1 MNGDYQTR
9 AEYRHDHNQNNQS
22 QNSPKK
28 PRNKLRWVY
37 RFIGLIIVLLC
48 IGGAYEYHKIHSTAQ
63 GVFSD
68 GSGKISKKLKEGK
81 PVSVLAMGT
90 DVGALDRG
98 NKGGNTDTLELVTIN
113 PKKETVTM
121 TSIPRDILIKVD
133 TDEGADYVK
142 LNAAYQ
148 IGGAKQTVK
157 QVKELL
163 GVSIDYYAVVNM
175 GVLKKVVNAVGGVDV
190 NNPFAFDY
198 EGQHFAKGKLHLNGH
213 DALQYSRMRY
223 DDPKGD
229 YGRQNRQQQVM
240 KSVMKKFKESGS
252 ISAANKIMDAVKD
265 GVKTNIPIDNVATL
279 YTNYHVALK
288 NIKTEHFQGLDAT
301 IEGVSF
307 QIASPKEINR
317 VSKLIRNQ
325 LGLKAKKVVNNE
337 TKMYNLQTTYDGY
350 SNTNFVLPNGASYNT
365 PGSGTSNTISSSSKK
380 SSSSLSGSS
389 TYGTKYSADTTYG
402 SYSTNNSTSYSAG
415 Y

>member
-1 MNGDYQTR
+1 
-9 AEYRHDHNQNNQS
+9 
-22 QNSPKK
+22 
-28 PRNKLRWVY
+28 
-37 RFIGLIIVLLC
+37 
-48 IGGAYEYHKIHSTAQ
+48 
-63 GVFSD
+63 
-68 GSGKISKKLKEGK
+68 
-81 PVSVLAMGT
+81 
-90 DVGALDRG
+90 
-98 NKGGNTDTLELVTIN
+98 
-113 PKKETVTM
+113 
-121 TSIPRDILIKVD
+121 
-133 TDEGADYVK
+133 
-142 LNAAYQ
+142 
-148 IGGAKQTVK
+148 
-157 QVKELL
+157 
-163 GVSIDYYAVVNM
+163 
-175 GVLKKVVNAVGGVDV
+175 
-190 NNPFAFDY
+190 
-198 EGQHFAKGKLHLNGH
+198 
-213 DALQYSRMRY
+213 
-223 DDPKGD
+223 
-229 YGRQNRQQQVM
+229 
-240 KSVMKKFKESGS
+240 MKKFKESGS

-350 SNTNFVLPNGASYNT
+350 TNTNFVLPNGASYNT

-389 TYGTKYSADTTYG
+389 NYGTTYSADTTYG
-402 SYSTNNSTSYSAG
+402 SYSTDDSTSYDTG